1 MPPNSPILRNRQSAV
16 LVRVSLAV
24 VAGAVSLAPC
34 ATAGAAPKPPAG
46 LTPPPAYAAA
56 PAPGDALAPADG
68 FDWVAAFAAPALQEV
83 VNEALKANPQLRQA
97 EARADAQRARARAA
111 AGRWLPDVSIGLT
124 GTRIGVPTPAPTG
137 LRTQTESVGSRA
149 DASWEADVWG
159 RVLDGVRAEGAEA
172 RAADADLAAARLATA
187 GRAAS
192 GWVDLVEA
200 AQLSALADEDLAT
213 RTRAETITQRRYEA
227 GLSDALALRTAR
239 AQSASARAQL
249 AAQKDQSL
257 RAARQL
263 EATLGRYPAGAAQAG
278 GDFPKLGAISAP
290 GAPIDLIAQRPD
302 VAAAEARLQAAGLR
316 VWQARKALAPRLTL
330 NASAIG
336 SGIGLRDVTD
346 IDGLVTQIVAGLTM
360 PIFQGGALRA
370 DVRAARAQARAAA
383 ASYVE
388 TTISAWREV
397 EDALSADASLARRE
411 TELAAAAVEAREA
424 QALAEREYAR
434 GVATIFELIDSYSRR
449 IDAERSLISVRAQR
463 VNTRI
468 SYHLALGDLTPA
480 MRGPRRQGA

>member
-1 MPPNSPILRNRQSAV
+1 MPPHAPNTRIRHSAAV
-16 LVRVSLAV
+16 VSVGLAV
-24 VAGAVSLAPC
+24 AVGGVLAP
-34 ATAGAAPKPPAG
+34 GAAAGPAPRPPAG
-46 LTPPPAYAAA
+46 LTPPPAYASA
-56 PAPGDALAPADG
+56 PVAGEAGVTAEG
-68 FDWVAAFAAPALQEV
+68 GDWVAAFATPALQDA
-83 VNEALKANPQLRQA
+83 VNEALAANPQLRQA

-111 AGRWLPDVSIGLT
+111 AGRWLPDVSIGLS
-124 GTRIGVPTPAPTG
+124 GTRVGTPTPAPTG
-137 LRTQTESVGSRA
+137 PRSQVESVGSRV
-149 DASWEADVWG
+149 DVSWEADVWG
-159 RVLDGVRAEGAEA
+159 RVLDGVRAEGADA
-172 RAADADLAAARLATA
+172 RAAEADLAAARLATA

-200 AQLSALADEDLAT
+200 TQLSALAEEDLAT
-213 RTRAETITQRRYEA
+213 RVRAETITQRRYEA
-227 GLSDALALRTAR
+227 GLSDALAVRTAR

-249 AAQKDQSL
+249 AAQKDQML

-263 EATLGRYPAGAAQAG
+263 EATLGRYPGGAAQAG
-278 GDFPKLGAISAP
+278 ADLPKIGAITAP
-290 GAPIDLIAQRPD
+290 GAPADLIARRPD
-302 VAAAEARLQAAGLR
+302 VAAAEARLDAAGLR

-330 NASAIG
+330 NAAAIG
-336 SGIGLRDVTD
+336 SGVGVRDVTNV
-346 IDGLVTQIVAGLTM
+346 DGLVTQIVAGLTM

-388 TTISAWREV
+388 TTLAAWREV

-411 TELAAAAVEAREA
+411 TELAGAAVEAREA

-480 MRGPRRQGA
+480 MRGPRRPGA